1 MKKNIF
7 ILIALLSLLSLV
19 SCSSVSS
26 TEKSGKVSVR
36 TSPSSAIIKYNNS
49 DLKKGDM
56 VSLIKLS
63 WVRIGKAFTQSE
75 SLIMNGVIEKVL
87 DNNYFEVKFERNEEF
102 SEGDKVKKI

>member
-36 TSPSSAIIKYNNS
+36 TSPSSAIIKYNDS

-63 WVRIGKAFTQSE
+63 WVRVGKASTQSE
-75 SLIMNGVIEKVL
+75 SLIMNGVVEKVL